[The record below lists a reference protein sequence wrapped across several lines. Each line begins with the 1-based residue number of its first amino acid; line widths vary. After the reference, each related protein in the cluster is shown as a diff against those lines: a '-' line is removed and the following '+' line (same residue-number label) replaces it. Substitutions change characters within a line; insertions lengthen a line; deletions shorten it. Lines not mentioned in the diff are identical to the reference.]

1 MDGGLGEMEYEGE
14 LPERVNWIE
23 HNHHITRTRT
33 FCYAESNDPL
43 RDFSCLCHSCDCRLY
58 NPTGCTGIT
67 AAPTTG
73 SETGSTSTPAASGTL
88 VVSPTDA
95 VPDFNMVLVD
105 VSEKDYLGN
114 IPVIFQGGMGQIH
127 VKKIDVTLYRSD
139 GQVKSMTLGIKKG
152 DQVELEGTKQTDRV
166 VVYVSMDNGDRYKIN
181 DVLSPYRTRK

>member
-1 MDGGLGEMEYEGE
+1 MQ
-14 LPERVNWIE
+14 N
-23 HNHHITRTRT
+23 RTILFVIFLVCAT
-33 FCYAESNDPL
+33 LVIA
-43 RDFSCLCHSCDCRLY
+43 
-58 NPTGCTGIT
+58 GCTTPQGVPGIP

-73 SETGSTSTPAASGTL
+73 SETGSTGTPASTPNL

-139 GQVKSMTLGIKKG
+139 GQVRTYTIGTKKG
-152 DQVELEGTKQTDRV
+152 DEAELEGTKQTDRV

-181 DVLSPYRTRK
+181 DVLSPYRTR